1 MQYVLII
8 QSLLSLIKA
17 IEEFMPNSTGKEKL
31 DAVLVALTGL
41 YGEVPNV
48 TPVINT
54 FVATL
59 HAAGI
64 FVKKPATGA

>member
-17 IEEFMPNSTGKEKL
+17 IEAFMPNSSGKEKL
-31 DAVLVALTGL
+31 DAVLAALEGL
-41 YGEVPNV
+41 YGQVPNV
-48 TPVINT
+48 IPVINT

-59 HAAGI
+59 HATGI
-64 FVKKPATGA
+64 FSKKPSGA